1 MLARAFIA
9 GLVATPACGRLG
21 FEPRL
26 GADDAILDG
35 RTDANA
41 NDGNLARA
49 NRAFVSRGQFTGNLG
64 GVAGADAKCQAEAS
78 AANLDGEFAAL
89 LKADT
94 RPDPVEPFVNSRGW
108 QLPSGNW
115 VADQPAQLSDGSFF
129 QPINEYADGTMVDGA
144 DDGYRVWSGDFANF
158 HCNNWL
164 STAPQGDQA
173 WLAQWRRLSD
183 GPHPCSESLRLFCF
197 ERGHQFAFAKPPI
210 TQKRIFLSA
219 SEFAPGGS
227 IGPDALCQADAAAAM
242 LPGNYRAV
250 LPADGVAALDN
261 LPGARTTR
269 YQRVDGINVGLLGL
283 SETQL
288 TYINVSANGTSPED
302 GTVWT
307 GGDPMVVQANTCGNW
322 RSTSGS
328 AQNGA
333 AYDWPGFESI
343 SEPCTNAHHVYC
355 VER

>member
-9 GLVATPACGRLG
+9 GLLVATAACGRLG

-26 GADDAILDG
+26 GADDATLDG

-94 RPDPVEPFVNSRGW
+94 RPDPVDPFVNSRGW

-197 ERGHQFAFAKPPI
+197 ERGHQFAFNNPPI
-210 TQKRIFLSA
+210 TYKRIFLSQNL
-219 SEFAPGGS
+219 FAPGNAQ
-227 IGPDALCQADAAAAM
+227 PDTICQAEASAAL
-242 LPGNYRAV
+242 LPGTYRAL
-250 LPADGVAALDN
+250 LPAPGVAALDVT
-261 LPGARTTR
+261 GARFTQ
-269 YQRVDGINVGLLGL
+269 YQRIDGIAVGMLGTA
-283 SETQL
+283 ENQR
-288 TYINVSANGTSPED
+288 TYITQSAD
-302 GTVWT
+302 GTEPNDSGVWT
-307 GGDPMVVQANTCGNW
+307 GGDPAVIQANTCNNW
-322 RSTSGS
+322 SSNSGV
-328 AQNGA
+328 AERGA
-333 AYDWPGFESI
+333 AFDWPGFEGV
-343 SEPCTNAHHVYC
+343 SESCATSLHLYCT
-355 VER
+355 ER